1 MSIVRF
7 TSLGGTGEVGASC
20 HAVTCEARTVLLDC
34 GIHPKK
40 EGRGALPAFELLT
53 KSPDAVI
60 VSHGHIDHCGALPYF
75 CAAHPRSLSY
85 ATTPTV
91 PIMDRMLHNSVSVMQ
106 TLSMER
112 GIEEYPLY
120 SHEDVEKVI
129 RRTYGIPFDQQFAMT
144 HDGFFTAEFF
154 HAGHVLGSA
163 SVLLEAGG
171 HTIYYTGDICHADR
185 ELMRGLSPLRPGTKV
200 DTLIIES
207 TYGANPEADGIRY
220 TDEVERFAQS
230 LRTVLNNGG
239 SVLVPTFALGRAQ
252 EVLNIISR
260 YQDLGVVPEVPT
272 YASGLG
278 RAIYE
283 IYDRFVDHL
292 RPNVEL
298 SPLSQFHRIGDVWNP
313 EVVHRLLSEPCII
326 VATSGMMLENTPS
339 ALIAQELV
347 RHEHHAIFFTGYLDP
362 DTLGYKVR
370 SSQKGDVLMFRLGGE
385 PVEVQ
390 LENIQWFHFS
400 AHAPRGVLRSVVER
414 VQPKQAIFVH
424 GDPDAIAWM
433 RENCS
438 NGCDTYAPHI
448 GETIDLAPL

>member
-1 MSIVRF
+1 MSNIQF

-20 HAVTCEARTVLLDC
+20 QAVTCEGRRFLLDC
-34 GIHPKK
+34 GVHPIK
-40 EGRGALPAFELLT
+40 EGKLSLPAFELLT
-53 KSPDAVI
+53 KSPEAVI
-60 VSHGHIDHCGALPYF
+60 VSHGHIDHCGSLPYF
-75 CAAHPRSLSY
+75 CAMFPRCLSY

-106 TLSMER
+106 TIAMER
-112 GIEEYPLY
+112 GIEGYPLY
-120 SHEDVEKVI
+120 THDDVEKVI
-129 RRTYGIPFDQQFAMT
+129 RRTYGIPFDQEFAVT
-144 HDGFFTAEFF
+144 YDGVFMAKFFE
-154 HAGHVLGSA
+154 AGHVLGSA
-163 SVLLEAGG
+163 SVLLGVG
-171 HTIYYTGDICHADR
+171 DHTIYYTGDICHSDR
-185 ELMRGLSPLRPGTKV
+185 ELMRGRSPLKEGTKV

-207 TYGANPEADGIRY
+207 TYGADPDADNVCY
-220 TDEVERFAQS
+220 ADEVTRFAQS
-230 LRTVLNNGG
+230 LRRVILDGG

-260 YQDLGVVPEVPT
+260 YQDLGVVPEVPV

-313 EVVHRLLSEPCII
+313 DVVQRLLSEPCII

-347 RHEHHAIFFTGYLDP
+347 RHEHHAVFFTGYLDP
-362 DTLGYKVR
+362 DTLGYKLR
-370 SSQKGDVLMFRLGGE
+370 TSQKGDVLVFRLGGE

-390 LENIQWFHFS
+390 LENIQFFHFS
-400 AHAPRGVLRSVVER
+400 AHAPRGVLRSVVEQ
-414 VQPKQAIFVH
+414 VQPKQTIFVH

-433 RENCS
+433 RENCGT
-438 NGCDTYAPHI
+438 GCTNYAPQI
-448 GETIDLAPL
+448 GETINLAGV

>member
-1 MSIVRF
+1 MANVRF

-20 HAVTCEARTVLLDC
+20 HAVTCEGRTVLLDC
-34 GIHPKK
+34 GVHPKK
-40 EGRGALPAFELLT
+40 DGRASLPAFELLN

-60 VSHGHIDHCGALPYF
+60 VSHGHIDHCGSLPYF
-75 CAAHPRSLSY
+75 SAANPRSLSY

-106 TLSMER
+106 TLAQER
-112 GIEEYPLY
+112 GIEGYPLY
-120 SHEDVEKVI
+120 THEDVEKVI
-129 RRTYGIPFDQQFAMT
+129 RRTYGIPFDQQFAVT
-144 HDGFFTAEFF
+144 HDGFFMAKFF

-171 HTIYYTGDICHADR
+171 HTLYYTGDICHADR
-185 ELMRGLSPLRPGTKV
+185 ELMRGLSPLKKGTKV
-200 DTLIIES
+200 DTLVIES
-207 TYGANPEADGIRY
+207 TYGANPDADSICY
-220 TDEVERFAQS
+220 ADEVERFAQS
-230 LRTVLNNGG
+230 LRAVLASGG

-260 YQDLGVVPEVPT
+260 YQDLGTIPEVPV

-298 SPLSQFHRIGDVWNP
+298 SPLSQFHRIGDVWDP
-313 EVVHRLLSEPCII
+313 EVVQRLLGQPCII

-370 SSQKGDVLMFRLGGE
+370 GSQKGDVLVFRLGGE

-400 AHAPRGVLRSVVER
+400 AHAPRGVLQNVVHQ
-414 VQPKQAIFVH
+414 VQPKQVIFVH

-438 NGCDTYAPHI
+438 NGCVSHAPLI
-448 GETIDLAPL
+448 GETVELESA